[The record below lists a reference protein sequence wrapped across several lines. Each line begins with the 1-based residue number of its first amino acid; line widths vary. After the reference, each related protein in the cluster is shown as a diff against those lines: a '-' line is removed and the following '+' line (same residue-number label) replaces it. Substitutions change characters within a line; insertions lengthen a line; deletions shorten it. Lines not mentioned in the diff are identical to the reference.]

1 MDKNGSN
8 RPHKVLVILSSVR
21 EGRQGAKVA
30 QAVIKH
36 LGSYANLN
44 AEILGKENIS
54 NLWPSLCLT
63 HKSIDKLWLN
73 LRKFGA
79 NLKKKSAKSRPWKN
93 YAPKEKMLRVA
104 IWQIFWRFEP
114 KWTTFWD

>member
-1 MDKNGSN
+1 MEKNGSN
-8 RPHKVLVILSSVR
+8 RPHKVLVILSSAR

-54 NLWPSLCLT
+54 NL
-63 HKSIDKLWLN
+63 
-73 LRKFGA
+73 
-79 NLKKKSAKSRPWKN
+79 
-93 YAPKEKMLRVA
+93 
-104 IWQIFWRFEP
+104 
-114 KWTTFWD
+114 

>member
-1 MDKNGSN
+1 MDGPNSPNNINKKKLIFRSPAMDKNGSN

-36 LGSYANLN
+36 LGTYGNLN

-54 NLWPSLCLT
+54 NL
-63 HKSIDKLWLN
+63 
-73 LRKFGA
+73 
-79 NLKKKSAKSRPWKN
+79 
-93 YAPKEKMLRVA
+93 
-104 IWQIFWRFEP
+104 
-114 KWTTFWD
+114 